1 MRIIGCDLDA
11 SQQTIA
17 RISRRAHGD
26 ARRRD
31 GPGFD
36 QALPA
41 LVVRQNRGH
50 GLDGLVRS
58 ADGGAGIPCLVG
70 HPATIRTANAGR
82 QKHDLEN
89 PHRRLRCPRPSSGIF
104 GRCSSRY
111 QLVRVRTMVEPQLT
125 THALKDAPTDE
136 LRRLHEAT
144 LGSGFAI
151 RFVGGRVGRDLRSR
165 IVWSPRNY

>member
-41 LVVRQNRGH
+41 LVVVRIEATVSMGWFVRLMEEPASH
-50 GLDGLVRS
+50 ASWAIRPRS
-58 ADGGAGIPCLVG
+58 A
-70 HPATIRTANAGR
+70 
-82 QKHDLEN
+82 
-89 PHRRLRCPRPSSGIF
+89 RLT
-104 GRCSSRY
+104 
-111 QLVRVRTMVEPQLT
+111 Q
-125 THALKDAPTDE
+125 
-136 LRRLHEAT
+136 
-144 LGSGFAI
+144 
-151 RFVGGRVGRDLRSR
+151 VGRNTTWR
-165 IVWSPRNY
+165 ILTGD